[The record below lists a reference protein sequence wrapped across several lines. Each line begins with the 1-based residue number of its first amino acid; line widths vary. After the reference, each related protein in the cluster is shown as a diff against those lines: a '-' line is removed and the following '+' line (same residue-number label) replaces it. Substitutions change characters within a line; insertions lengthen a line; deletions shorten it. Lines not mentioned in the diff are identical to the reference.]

1 MDQADFLIIIALLL
15 PLVYVYTKTLI
26 IETLFRFYVQAWS
39 ENVVK
44 LTLKAFWL
52 CKLRR
57 VWTWTLCLAIFQ
69 GNIVAQS
76 IWRPQITTVQQPID
90 YKTRKKPL
98 SAFRCTCKG
107 FKTNSEHWTS
117 SWPWFFQ
124 NISSKN
130 HVNSQF
136 FSPLFRMLMINS

>member
-15 PLVYVYTKTLI
+15 PLVYVYPKTLI
-26 IETLFRFYVQAWS
+26 IETLFRFYAQAWS

-44 LTLKAFWL
+44 FMSKSFWR
-52 CKLRR
+52 CKLGT

-90 YKTRKKPL
+90 YNTRKNLYQPSGVLAKVL
-98 SAFRCTCKG
+98 RRTQNIGHLLNLDF
-107 FKTNSEHWTS
+107 FKTSLQRIMSIHN
-117 SWPWFFQ
+117 
-124 NISSKN
+124 
-130 HVNSQF
+130 
-136 FSPLFRMLMINS
+136 FSVHCLECWW